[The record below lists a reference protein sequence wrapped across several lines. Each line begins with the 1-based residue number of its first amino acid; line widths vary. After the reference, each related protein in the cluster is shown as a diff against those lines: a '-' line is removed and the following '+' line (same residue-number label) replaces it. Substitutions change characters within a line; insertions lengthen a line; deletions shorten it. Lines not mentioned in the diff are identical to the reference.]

1 MNHSFKNKRI
11 LVVDYNTDSR
21 ELLSVIFEQ
30 EQAQVLSVTGAREA
44 LEVYEDFQP
53 DILLCELL
61 LPGEDGY
68 WLIRQIR
75 SLEAKRGRQSSA
87 IAVTVAATDQDRQL
101 ALAAGFH
108 SHIAKPLKVDDLL
121 AIAAIVEDSQRCP
134 QLAQ

>member
-30 EQAQVLSVTGAREA
+30 EQAQVMSVTGAREA

-61 LPGEDGY
+61 LPEEDGY

-75 SLEAKRGRQSSA
+75 SLEAKRGRHSCA

-108 SHIAKPLKVDDLL
+108 SHIAKPIKVDDLL
-121 AIAAIVEDSQRCP
+121 ASAAIAEDSELCHQF
-134 QLAQ
+134 AQ